1 MENEIDFIIEA
12 LLFATPEPLNQG
24 KVNLVFDID
33 PPVLSEVILRL
44 REKYES
50 EGHGV
55 NITEVAGGYQIVT
68 RSEFDIYVKRLLNKS
83 GRLMLSSAALETIA
97 IIAYKQPLN
106 RYEVEAIRGVDC
118 SGVLKTLLSRNLIKV
133 HGRDEGVGR
142 PLLYSTTDNF
152 LEYFGLN
159 RLADMP
165 KLKEIAEMAEA
176 EEPIPEQTDAFK

>member
-1 MENEIDFIIEA
+1 MDNEIIYIIEA
-12 LLFATPEPLNQG
+12 LLFATPEPLTQA
-24 KVNLVFDID
+24 KINLVFESD
-33 PPVLSEVILRL
+33 PPVLSEIIPEL
-44 REKYES
+44 KDKFQQ

-55 NITEVAGGYQIVT
+55 TIAEVAGGYQILT
-68 RSEFDIYVKRLLNKS
+68 RPDYDIYVKRLLNKS

-133 HGRDEGVGR
+133 HGRDEGAGR
-142 PLLYSTTDNF
+142 PLLYKTTDKF

-165 KLKEIAEMAEA
+165 KLREIAELTEA
-176 EEPIPEQTDAFK
+176 EEPQAEQTDAFK